1 MIAALRKEEWKE
13 DVCNITK
20 LVTLELSTGHG
31 YQSLP
36 VTTTYLSM
44 VTTAFLPFMV

>member
-13 DVCNITK
+13 DMCNITK
-20 LVTLELSTGHG
+20 LATLELATGHG

-36 VTTTYLSM
+36 VATSYSSIVAATFPS
-44 VTTAFLPFMV
+44 FMV